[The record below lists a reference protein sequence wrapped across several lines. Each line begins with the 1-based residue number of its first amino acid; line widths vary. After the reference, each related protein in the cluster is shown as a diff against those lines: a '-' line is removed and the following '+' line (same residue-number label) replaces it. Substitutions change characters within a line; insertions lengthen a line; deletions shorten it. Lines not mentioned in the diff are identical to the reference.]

1 MAISELIR
9 DEKTGKLSHTKI
21 WSNIG
26 LAAMTVVFIH
36 RGFFGSIAD
45 MEMELLVYGIVV
57 TAPNLLGKFLNMRF
71 SGRNIEQNKIEQGS
85 SYDATENNR

>member
-1 MAISELIR
+1 MGLSDLIK

-26 LAAMTVVFIH
+26 LAAMTAVFIH
-36 RGFFGSIAD
+36 RGFFGNITD

-71 SGRNIEQNKIEQGS
+71 NSRQVEQNSVEGS
-85 SYDATENNR
+85 TYNVTENNR

>member
-1 MAISELIR
+1 MAISDLIK

-26 LAAMTVVFIH
+26 LAAMTAVFIY
-36 RGFFGSIAD
+36 RGFFGNIAD

-71 SGRNIEQNKIEQGS
+71 NGGVVEQNNIGGVP
-85 SYDATENNR
+85 YNVTENNR

>member
-1 MAISELIR
+1 MALSDLIR
-9 DEKTGKLSHTKI
+9 DEKTRRFSHTKI

-36 RGFFGSIAD
+36 RGFFGNIPD

-71 SGRNIEQNKIEQGS
+71 GSQNNKSENN
-85 SYDATENNR
+85 YTPEEYNVTENNR